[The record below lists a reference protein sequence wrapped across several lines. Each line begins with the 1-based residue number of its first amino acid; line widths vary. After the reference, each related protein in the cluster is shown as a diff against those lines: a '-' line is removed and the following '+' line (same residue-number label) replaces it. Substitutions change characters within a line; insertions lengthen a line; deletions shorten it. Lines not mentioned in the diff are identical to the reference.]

1 MEMEKKDALELINVL
16 REIAKELKVSNDLK
30 KKELLIEKKKY
41 KVDYVSER
49 ELF

>member
-1 MEMEKKDALELINVL
+1 MEKKDALELINVL

-41 KVDYVSER
+41 KVDYVSENSSK
-49 ELF
+49 

>member
-16 REIAKELKVSNDLK
+16 KEIAKELKVSNDLK

-41 KVDYVSER
+41 KVDYVSENSSK
-49 ELF
+49 

>member
-41 KVDYVSER
+41 KVDYVSENSSK
-49 ELF
+49 